1 MGANV
6 STILKAGHAAAGRVA
21 PAVFQ
26 MRDLLSEAHAVIAEA
41 RAQAE
46 RIAGEARSQAKALCE
61 SERRR
66 GFEVG
71 LEQGLE
77 EGRQRGD
84 EKAFQA
90 AQERYMADFE
100 DLGQSL
106 GAAIEA
112 VSNQR
117 VGCLQ
122 AAERDLLDFAVGLA
136 RRVAHYAGEVRP
148 EVVQQNLQA
157 ALELVMAN
165 SDVTVRVHPD
175 DLACLRKF
183 AAELAE
189 RLEQLPHVNFVED
202 DTITRGGLLVRTDGG
217 EVDARLEVQMD
228 QIARALMTD
237 VRE

>member
-1 MGANV
+1 MGASV
-6 STILKAGHAAAGRVA
+6 STILKAGHAPAGCVA

-26 MRDLLSEAHAVIAEA
+26 MRDLLSEAHAVIGEA
-41 RAQAE
+41 RVQAE
-46 RIAGEARSQAKALCE
+46 QIVAEARSQAETLCE
-61 SERRR
+61 SERQR
-66 GFEVG
+66 GFEIG

-90 AQERYMADFE
+90 AQERYTADFG

-106 GAAIEA
+106 GSAIEK
-112 VSNQR
+112 VSNER

-136 RRVAHYAGEVRP
+136 RRVARYAGELHP
-148 EVVQQNLQA
+148 EVVEENLQA

-165 SDVTVRVHPD
+165 SDVMVRVHPD

-183 AAELAE
+183 AATLAE
-189 RLEQLPHVNFVED
+189 RLEHLPHVNFVED
-202 DTITRGGLLVRTDGG
+202 STITRGGVLVRTDGG

>member
-1 MGANV
+1 
-6 STILKAGHAAAGRVA
+6 
-21 PAVFQ
+21 
-26 MRDLLSEAHAVIAEA
+26 MRDLLGEAHAVIAEA

-46 RIAGEARSQAKALCE
+46 RIAAEARSQAEALCE
-61 SERRR
+61 SESRR
-66 GFEVG
+66 GFEAG
-71 LEQGLE
+71 FEQGLE

-84 EKAFQA
+84 ERAFQA
-90 AQERYMADFE
+90 AQERYTAEFGN
-100 DLGQSL
+100 LGRSL
-106 GAAIEA
+106 DAAIEK

-117 VGCLQ
+117 VECLQ
-122 AAERDLLDFAVGLA
+122 AAERDLLDFAIGLA

-165 SDVTVRVHPD
+165 SDVMVRVHPD
-175 DLACLRKF
+175 DLACLRRF

-189 RLEQLPHVNFVED
+189 RLEHLPHVNFVED
-202 DTITRGGLLVRTDGG
+202 GAVTRGGVLVRTDGG